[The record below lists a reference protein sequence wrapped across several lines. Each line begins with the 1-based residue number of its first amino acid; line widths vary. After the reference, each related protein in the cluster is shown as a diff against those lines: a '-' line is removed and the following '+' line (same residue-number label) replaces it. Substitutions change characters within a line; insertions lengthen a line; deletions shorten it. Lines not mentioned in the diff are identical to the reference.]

1 MGKSFGVAVAIY
13 MLTLSL
19 KDGSP
24 AQDFFKG
31 AILES
36 GFTSA
41 TAVIRKVTRGLV
53 PQTLY
58 AKVKWP
64 SIDRIGAVKLRCL
77 IIHGD
82 RDKLVPVSMAYE
94 LHAHV

>member
-13 MLTLSL
+13 LLTLSL

-24 AQDFFKG
+24 AHDFFKG

-53 PQTLY
+53 PQTFY